1 MKNIIDVCCGSRMFH
16 FDKNNTDVVYMD
28 NRQVED
34 TLCDGRML
42 SYDPYY
48 CGNCG
53 FRADGLVGTIGQGY
67 KYKIEESGETDEIFT
82 PIERVGK

>member
-1 MKNIIDVCCGSRMFH
+1 METETFKTKREFKNKYPSGLFVCANC
-16 FDKNNTDVVYMD
+16 
-28 NRQVED
+28 RQ
-34 TLCDGRML
+34 L

-67 KYKIEESGETDEIFT
+67 KYTIEESGETDEIFT